1 MEIRPHNPKLLLL
14 DGDGKPVPFAHILF
28 YEEGTDVPASV
39 FVEETSAET
48 TFVIADDSGFFPSV
62 ILHPR
67 KYTLR
72 SFVPM
77 DGVENPSFPDDF
89 VAYESWNLDGGDVPD
104 ATETEVAFV
113 SSLAALR
120 DVDTSAY
127 SAADVNGVRYA
138 LYPNSFSFPDDGGFA
153 IVPNDASGN
162 VWIAVLECG
171 RLPITLFGA
180 DASGQA
186 SSSAAIAA
194 AFACVS
200 YYAQTPRSPVPMPT
214 AVYFP
219 YGNYKIEEDISATA
233 PVVVAECARITNATD
248 HSLNL
253 TLWDKYQFESE
264 NTSVFVG
271 GNPVVL
277 KYKTRTPHFVNAM
290 LDGGVGAVD
299 AANVGENAEVFW
311 ATSLSLQSAASV
323 SIPRVI
329 VPAAGLA
336 IDKAGAASLYIGAF
350 DFTSGGKLDLNGV
363 TGRVEVGCEIRTS
376 QLANAARDWTKLK
389 GPRLVVDEAVSL
401 IANAALYFDEVF
413 VAIADG
419 VKNETAAPLSFATA
433 GAMGGMSGSIDI
445 QNVLLGRVSP
455 IAVDWTGCGSAEFSA
470 FVSAHGADVD
480 FEGVSISANLS
491 LSFGATLR
499 RLNLTGDLTMNN
511 AAVELRECS
520 ISGSVSAWTA
530 RIFDS
535 SIGGSLHDAVDVE
548 ATGSRF
554 NVIHP
559 RVGDVSDPTPRQGIS
574 FKFYRCNIA
583 DAICWTTTHP
593 LRNLVIR
600 ECSVDNACFF
610 KKNVGGVY
618 TKTYAIA
625 VEDWDTAEHVNIDI
639 SDNTSVDN
647 TSGDP
652 LLRSKG
658 IVTMDGAE
666 QVASAY
672 VTKLTAKGFI
682 DFLNAAGTS
691 SRIVDGIFRGFAVC
705 NYDASSGVSMFTATQ
720 YTTDASG
727 AAAIR
732 RRASGTALAFADPWN
747 TQTNW

>member
-89 VAYESWNLDGGDVPD
+89 VAYESWNLDGGDAPKEED
-104 ATETEVAFV
+104 AGVAFV
-113 SSLAALR
+113 SSLAGLR
-120 DVDTSAY
+120 DVDTAEY

-138 LYPNSFSFPDDGGFA
+138 LFDNPAAEPDDGGFA
-153 IVPNDASGN
+153 ILPNDGSGKI
-162 VWIAVLECG
+162 WIAVLEGG
-171 RLPITLFGA
+171 RLPVTLFGA
-180 DASGQA
+180 DIHGQN

-233 PVVVAECARITNATD
+233 PVVVAEFARITNAAG
-248 HSLNL
+248 HSLNF
-253 TLWDKYQFESE
+253 TLWDRYQFESE
-264 NTSVFVG
+264 NSSVFLG
-271 GNPVVL
+271 DPVVL
-277 KYKTRTPHFVNAM
+277 KYRTQMPHFVDGR
-290 LDGGVGAVD
+290 LDGVGAVD
-299 AANVGENAEVFW
+299 AANVGDNAEVW
-311 ATSLSLQSAASV
+311 AISLSLQSAVSV

-336 IDKAGAASLYIGAF
+336 IDKAGVATLYIGAF
-350 DFTSGGKLDLNGV
+350 DFTSGGKLDLNAV
-363 TGRVEVGCEIRTS
+363 TGRVEIGCEIRTS

-401 IANAALYFDEVF
+401 IADANLLFEEVF
-413 VAIADG
+413 VAIAHG
-419 VKNETAAPLSFATA
+419 VKNETAAQFSFVNA
-433 GAMGGMSGSIDI
+433 GAMNGVLGSIDI
-445 QNVLLGRVSP
+445 HNVLLGRVSAR
-455 IAVDWTGCGSAEFSA
+455 AVDWTGCGSTEFSA
-470 FVSAHGADVD
+470 FVAAHAYDAD
-480 FEGVSISANLS
+480 FERVSISANLA

-499 RLNLTGDLTMNN
+499 RLSLTGDLTMNN
-511 AAVELRECS
+511 AAVELRECR
-520 ISGSVSAWTA
+520 IFGGVSAWTA

-535 SIGGSLHDAVDVE
+535 SISGSLFDAVDVE

-554 NVIHP
+554 NIIAP
-559 RVGDVSDPTPRQGIS
+559 RVGQVTDPTPRQGIS
-574 FKFYRCNIA
+574 FRLYRCNIA
-583 DAICWTTTHP
+583 DAVYWKTAHP
-593 LRNLVIR
+593 LRNIVIR

-610 KKNVGGVY
+610 KKQVGGVWNQ
-618 TKTYAIA
+618 TYGLP
-625 VEDWDTAEHVNIDI
+625 VEDWDATENVNIDI
-639 SDNTSVDN
+639 SDNTTADN
-647 TSGDP
+647 TSGKP

-658 IVTMDGAE
+658 FATLDGAE
-666 QVASAY
+666 QSGDGFY
-672 VTKLTAKGFI
+672 LTRLGSKGI
-682 DFLNAAGTS
+682 VDFLNAAGTQ
-691 SRIVDGIFRGFAVC
+691 SRIGDVIFSPFAVGNC
-705 NYDASSGVSMFTATQ
+705 YTGLGGNSMPNATQ
-720 YTTDASG
+720 YQKDSG
-727 AAAIR
+727 DYAAAR
-732 RRASGTALAFADPWN
+732 RTASSSMVAFLDPWN